1 MSGGDVAL
9 VLVAMFVAGFL
20 NAAAGGGSLVSFPAL
35 VAAGLSPLTA
45 NVSNTLALWPGYLGG
60 AASLRSQLRRGVHLR
75 QVCLAAGVGAVGG
88 AVALLVVDPDLF
100 EVVVPFLVLLAA
112 GLLAVPPSWLAR
124 LRPAEAAVPGPTADA
139 AAAGPGPSAGA
150 GTAPDAG
157 PGPVVRPAPVAGPAP
172 DASAPAPDASAPAG
186 GPATGP
192 ATAGV
197 EAGVAPP
204 PARLRPTTLV
214 VIGLGG
220 AYGAYFGGALGV
232 ILLAVL
238 NASVGGD
245 LRSLNATKN
254 VLSLL
259 TNTVALVAFVGFA
272 PVNWTAVGVGAPASL
287 AGALAG
293 GAVSTRVNSLVLR
306 RLIIAYAVVAGVVM
320 LLT

>member
-20 NAAAGGGSLVSFPAL
+20 NAAAGGGSLVTFPAL

-60 AASLRSQLRRGVHLR
+60 AASLRSPLHRGVHLR
-75 QVCLAAGVGAVGG
+75 QLCLAAGIGAAGG
-88 AVALLVVDPDLF
+88 AVALLVVDPELF

-124 LRPAEAAVPGPTADA
+124 LRPAEPPGPGPAAGA
-139 AAAGPGPSAGA
+139 AAAA
-150 GTAPDAG
+150 
-157 PGPVVRPAPVAGPAP
+157 PGPVPGTGPA
-172 DASAPAPDASAPAG
+172 AGAAPAGGPDASAPAG
-186 GPATGP
+186 GATTGPATGP
-192 ATAGV
+192 ATAGGDDDT
-197 EAGVAPP
+197 AGPPP
-204 PARLRPTTLV
+204 PAPLRPTTLV
-214 VIGLGG
+214 AVGLGG

-245 LRSLNATKN
+245 LKNLNATKN

-272 PVNWTAVGVGAPASL
+272 PVNWAAVGVGAPASL

-293 GAVSTRVNSLVLR
+293 GAASTRVNSVVLR
-306 RLIIAYAVVAGVVM
+306 RLIIAYATVAGVVM